1 LRKFT
6 SRETIMKVGYTRIST
21 LDQNQDLQL
30 DALKN
35 AGCEKFFSDKASGAK
50 SDRPGLNEALGFLR
64 SGDCLVVWK
73 LDRLGRNLKH
83 LIEVVEDLKSKK
95 IGFVSLQDG
104 FDTTT
109 SGGKFVFQI
118 FGAMAEFERDIIRE
132 RTRAGLDAAR
142 ARGRTGG
149 RKEKLNATQI
159 AALKTMYESKKHSLG
174 EICSTFGITKPTI
187 YRYLEKFN

>member
-1 LRKFT
+1 
-6 SRETIMKVGYTRIST
+6 MKVGYTRVST
-21 LDQNQDLQL
+21 QDQNQDMQL

-50 SDRPGLNEALGFLR
+50 SDRPGLHEALEYLR
-64 SGDCLVVWK
+64 KGDCLVVWK

-83 LIEVVEDLKSKK
+83 LIEIVEDLKSKK
-95 IGFVSLQDG
+95 IGFTSLQDG

-109 SGGKFVFQI
+109 NGGKFVFQI
-118 FGAMAEFERDIIRE
+118 FGAMAEFERDLIRE
-132 RTRAGLDAAR
+132 RTMAGLDAAR

-149 RKEKLNATQI
+149 RKEKLNATQV
-159 AALKTMYESKKHSLG
+159 AALKTMYDSKNHSLG

-187 YRYLEKFN
+187 YRYLEKSNQASLKLKI

>member
-1 LRKFT
+1 
-6 SRETIMKVGYTRIST
+6 MKVGYTRIST
-21 LDQNQDLQL
+21 QDQNQDLQI
-30 DALKN
+30 DALNN
-35 AGCEKFFSDKASGAK
+35 AGCERIFSDKVSGAK
-50 SDRPGLNEALGFLR
+50 ADRPGLNEVLEYLR
-64 SGDCLVVWK
+64 PGDCLVVWK

-109 SGGKFVFQI
+109 NGGKFVFQI
-118 FGAMAEFERDIIRE
+118 FGAMAEFERDVIRE

-149 RKEKLNATQI
+149 RKEKLNTTQV

-174 EICSTFGITKPTI
+174 EICSTFDIAKPTI
-187 YRYLEKFN
+187 YRYLEKSK

>member
-1 LRKFT
+1 
-6 SRETIMKVGYTRIST
+6 MKVGYTRIST
-21 LDQNQDLQL
+21 QDQNQDMQL

-50 SDRPGLNEALGFLR
+50 SDRPGLNEALEFLR
-64 SGDCLVVWK
+64 PRDCLVVWK

-95 IGFVSLQDG
+95 IGFMSLQDG

-109 SGGKFVFQI
+109 NGGKFVFQI
-118 FGAMAEFERDIIRE
+118 FGAMAEFERDLIRE
-132 RTRAGLDAAR
+132 RTKAGLDAAR

-149 RKEKLNATQI
+149 RKEKLNATQV
-159 AALKTMYESKKHSLG
+159 AALKTMYDSKKHSLG
-174 EICSTFGITKPTI
+174 EICSTFDITKPTI
-187 YRYLEKFN
+187 YRYLEK

>member
-1 LRKFT
+1 MRKFT

>member
-1 LRKFT
+1 
-6 SRETIMKVGYTRIST
+6 MKVGYTRIST

-35 AGCEKFFSDKASGAK
+35 AGCEKFFSDKASGSK
-50 SDRPGLNEALGFLR
+50 NDRPGLNEALRFLR

-109 SGGKFVFQI
+109 NGGKFVFQI
-118 FGAMAEFERDIIRE
+118 FGAMAEFERDLIRE

-149 RKEKLNATQI
+149 RKEKLNATQV
-159 AALKTMYESKKHSLG
+159 AALKTMYESKKHSLS
-174 EICSTFGITKPTI
+174 EICSTFDITKPTI
-187 YRYLEKFN
+187 YRYLEKSN

>member
-1 LRKFT
+1 MDRFAVTTDPSCAGQEK
-6 SRETIMKVGYTRIST
+6 SKKVWV
-21 LDQNQDLQL
+21 

-35 AGCEKFFSDKASGAK
+35 AGCKKFFSDKASGAK
-50 SDRPGLNEALGFLR
+50 TNRPGLAEAIEYLR
-64 SGDCLVVWK
+64 EGDCLVVWK

-95 IGFVSLQDG
+95 IGFVSLHDG

-109 SGGKFVFQI
+109 NGGKFVFQI
-118 FGAMAEFERDIIRE
+118 FGAMAEFERDLIRE

-187 YRYLEKFN
+187 YRYLEKSN